1 VPKQKTNQYIRAKE
15 VRVVNDKKEMLG
27 VMKIE
32 EALSMAKE
40 QGLDLVEISPNAKP
54 PVCKII
60 DFGKFR
66 YEEKKKEKQQKLASK
81 GHEMKGI
88 RLSFRIS
95 GGDLERQMKK
105 AEEFLITQH
114 PVRIQMMI
122 KGRERAHMDLAY
134 KKLYEFIDSLKE
146 IGTLEQKPR
155 GAGFQ
160 LIAILK
166 PKTKAEQV
174 SQ

>member
-1 VPKQKTNQYIRAKE
+1 MPKQKINQYIRAKE
-15 VRVVNDKKEMLG
+15 VRVVTDKKEMLG
-27 VMKIE
+27 VMSIQD
-32 EALSMAKE
+32 ALAIAKE
-40 QGLDLVEISPNAKP
+40 KGLDLVEISPKAKP
-54 PVCKII
+54 PVCKVI
-60 DFGKFR
+60 DFGKFQ

-95 GGDLERQMKK
+95 GGDLERQSEK
-105 AEEFLITQH
+105 AQKFLEKQH

-134 KKLYEFIDSLKE
+134 KKLYEFINALAE
-146 IGTLEQKPR
+146 FGTLEQKPR

-160 LIAILK
+160 LVAIIK
-166 PKTKAEQV
+166 PKTKA